1 MAARGID
8 AMVERQGRRFE
19 LERRSQ
25 VHQVPPCIALSRLP
39 RSGGADLGRRL
50 AEQLDFEFFGIEIVD
65 RMARELGIK
74 RHLIAEL
81 DEHVRSVVERYLA
94 DAFRPRAVN
103 ESQYLQ
109 RLVRIL
115 TTIGEGGGAVILGRG
130 SCYVLPPERTLR
142 VLVVAPR
149 AYRIQRLAREL
160 GVPAEE
166 ADNRLSEEDAR
177 RREFIG
183 HHFGV
188 DPDSST
194 RYDLVV
200 NTGTLGLDA
209 ACALVAD
216 ALRSKVGSLPGPL
229 RARV

>member
-19 LERRSQ
+19 LERRDQ
-25 VHQVPPCIALSRLP
+25 IHQVPPCIALSRLP
-39 RSGGADLGRRL
+39 RSGGADLGRRV
-50 AEQLDFEFFGIEIVD
+50 AGQLDFDFFGIEIVD
-65 RMARELGIK
+65 QMARELGIE
-74 RHLIAEL
+74 RALVAEM
-81 DEHVRSVVERYLA
+81 DEHLRSAVHRYLA
-94 DAFRPRAVN
+94 DSFSPRAVN

-115 TTIGEGGGAVILGRG
+115 TAIGEGGGAVILGRG
-130 SCYVLPPERTLR
+130 SCYVLAPERTLR

-149 AYRIQRLAREL
+149 AYRIERLARTV
-160 GVPAEE
+160 GVSPEE
-166 ADNRLSEEDAR
+166 ADDRLKKEDAE

-194 RYDLVV
+194 LYDLVV

-209 ACALVAD
+209 ASALVGD
-216 ALRSKVGSLPGPL
+216 ALRAKIGWLPSPL
-229 RARV
+229 RSRA

>member
-19 LERRSQ
+19 LERRDQ
-25 VHQVPPCIALSRLP
+25 IHQVPPCIALSRLP

-50 AEQLDFEFFGIEIVD
+50 AGQLDFDFFGIEIVD
-65 RMARELGIK
+65 QMARELGIE
-74 RHLIAEL
+74 RHLVLEL
-81 DEHVRSVVERYLA
+81 DEHVRSVVDRYLA
-94 DAFRPRAVN
+94 DSFRPRAVN

-115 TTIGEGGGAVILGRG
+115 TNIGQGGGAVILGRG
-130 SCYVLPPERTLR
+130 SCYVLPQERTLR

-149 AYRIQRLAREL
+149 TYRIERLAREV
-160 GVPAEE
+160 GVPPEE
-166 ADNRLSEEDAR
+166 ADNRLNVEDAE

-194 RYDLVV
+194 LYDLVV

-209 ACALVAD
+209 ASALVGD
-216 ALRSKVGSLPGPL
+216 ALRAKIGWLPSPL
-229 RARV
+229 RSRA